1 MKAHK
6 DVRVRIHK
14 SITRAA
20 ISRAVGIMALA
31 TTSLTASCV
40 TSTESAD
47 DKTLIAAMKPTSS
60 ADTTYVSDT
69 LLFKGPLLTN
79 TNGNT
84 VTDLKVRWETSRPD
98 IVRLISSPESK
109 YTGQAQV
116 GLESGFS
123 PAEVRLEAV
132 APGEAVIT
140 MTPLDVGFVNGQSL
154 RYQATVVVR
163 ASRPTILD
171 LQSSYTVRLGDTL
184 PLVASPR
191 GSSPGIFTT
200 GSVDWRLTD
209 ERVARMI
216 RPSSG
221 VISAGTDRPWLE
233 TLVPTSVRF
242 ETLAIGST
250 PLTVTYR
257 GAAGVVLVKN
267 VTINVIPNAAR
278 VQIDRGVE
286 SQFVDVA
293 NEQIAIDAR
302 LLNAAGQAVN
312 PAALRFTIRD
322 SATFTM
328 RAKGAAC
335 TDVAALVCGVFVSA
349 NNAELLRRGV
359 VKTWVV
365 ASAGP
370 GVVDSVE
377 ITFYPAVASFAITP
391 SPTTMALGAATDF
404 TVVARDANG
413 GAIPAAAFPK
423 AIPIERD
430 QRVPSASV
438 GLALIARPPMVTNI
452 AIASLTAPTATVV
465 VRAGRQFGTQLIEA
479 VGTINVRTVNSIV
492 ITPPTA
498 THRIGTTGVT
508 FTAQLLDGAGR
519 PVLDPTI
526 RPAWTTAD
534 STIAGVSATTDRSAT
549 VVGTRAGNTNVIASV
564 QGVTA
569 SASLEVTGALVNPTI
584 AVSPADVPLE
594 VGQRAT
600 LTAAVGNVA
609 TPSAVD
615 WVSRNPAI
623 ASITPSGLTTAVDAL
638 TVGTTYIVAS
648 YTAGG
653 TTVRDSA
660 RVRVSAV
667 PSRVRF
673 MVLEPRNA
681 EITVPSSVQ
690 YRVVLFDSTGTI
702 VTEPGGVVTYTSTPT
717 TVARMTGSTAAG
729 FSGGTATIRATY
741 SFGGQTILSDETP
754 LLVYPAT
761 AGHLGSV
768 EISTAANER
777 KVRVGETLL
786 FQVIIRDVNGAQ
798 IRSGAAGFSYGPL
811 NSPYV
816 DIERATDLP
825 DGYFF
830 RIRGK
835 AATPTVGS
843 SPAGVVL
850 IRADV
855 TGAGASIP
863 IVVLR

>member
-6 DVRVRIHK
+6 DVRVRIQK
-14 SITRAA
+14 SITRT
-20 ISRAVGIMALA
+20 VGILALA
-31 TTSLTASCV
+31 TTSMTSACV

-47 DKTLIAAMKPTSS
+47 DKTLIAAMSPTTR

-79 TNGNT
+79 TNGKT
-84 VTDLKVRWETSRPD
+84 VTDLKVRWESSRPD
-98 IVRLISSPESK
+98 VVRLISSPESK
-109 YTGQAQV
+109 YTGEAQV
-116 GLESGFS
+116 GLTDGFS

-140 MTPLDVGFVNGQSL
+140 MTPLDVGFLNGQSL

-163 ASRPTILD
+163 ANRPTILD

-184 PLVASPR
+184 PLIASPR

-221 VISAGTDRPWLE
+221 VISAGSDRPWLE

-250 PLTVTYR
+250 PLAVTYR

-286 SQFVDVA
+286 FQFVDVA

-312 PAALRFTIRD
+312 PSALRFTIRD
-322 SATFTM
+322 STTFTL

-335 TDVAALVCGVFVSA
+335 TDAASLVCGVFVSA
-349 NNAELLRRGV
+349 NNAELLRRGLV
-359 VKTWVV
+359 RTWVV

-391 SPTTMALGAATDF
+391 SPTTMALGAAADF
-404 TVVARDANG
+404 TVIARDANG
-413 GAIPAAAFPK
+413 DVIPAAAFPK
-423 AIPIERD
+423 SIAIERD

-438 GLALIARPPMVTNI
+438 GLAFITASKPPMVTNV
-452 AIASLTAPTATVV
+452 AVASLSAGTTTATVGL
-465 VRAGRQFGTQLIEA
+465 RAGRQFGTQLIEA
-479 VGTINVRTVNSIV
+479 VGTINVRTVNSIM

-519 PVLDPTI
+519 PVLDPSI
-526 RPAWTTAD
+526 RPAWSTAD
-534 STIAGVSATTDRSAT
+534 STIAGVGATTDRSAT
-549 VVGTRAGNTNVIASV
+549 VVGTRAGSTNVIASV

-569 SASLEVTGALVNPTI
+569 TASLEVTGALVNPTI

-594 VGQRAT
+594 IGQRAT

-648 YTAGG
+648 YTTAG

-660 RVRVSAV
+660 RVRVTAV

-741 SFGGQTILSDETP
+741 SFGGQTVLTDETP